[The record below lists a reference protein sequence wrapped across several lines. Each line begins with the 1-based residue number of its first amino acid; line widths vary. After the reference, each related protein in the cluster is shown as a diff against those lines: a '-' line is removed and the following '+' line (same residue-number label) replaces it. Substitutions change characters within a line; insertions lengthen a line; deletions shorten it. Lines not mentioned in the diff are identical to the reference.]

1 MVHTIMRDPM
11 RPILLAT
18 LIMITILLFMNFAVG
33 KEQTKSQWLN
43 DNPCMIKIVIKEKEI
58 SAELHEID
66 ISNISEEIKSISP
79 YDDFPT
85 LVDRDLVLQNSRVI
99 IEYLDE
105 RFPHPPLLP
114 VDPVARAKFR
124 LALDRIEHQWYPEF
138 NNAYQNGALDDSF
151 KEKIKSYFLEIVP
164 LISDSYFMSEDF
176 GLVDCSLAP
185 LLWRVKCLGLEITE
199 NQKIIDDY
207 CERIFNR
214 ESFQASLTE
223 TERDM

>member
-1 MVHTIMRDPM
+1 MTS
-11 RPILLAT
+11 LANRRSA
-18 LIMITILLFMNFAVG
+18 ILLFSLPDCLHSHR
-33 KEQTKSQWLN
+33 TRL
-43 DNPCMIKIVIKEKEI
+43 VIKEKEI

-66 ISNISEEIKSISP
+66 VNNISEEIKSISP

-85 LVDRDLVLQNSRVI
+85 LVDRELILQNSRVI

-138 NNAYQNGALDDSF
+138 NDSYSNGSIDDAF
-151 KEKIKSYFLEIVP
+151 VEKIRSYFLEIVP
-164 LISDSYFMSEDF
+164 LISDHFFMSDEF

-185 LLWRVKCLGLEITE
+185 LLWRVKCLGIQLDKNKSVIE
-199 NQKIIDDY
+199 KYSD
-207 CERIFNR
+207 RIFNR
-214 ESFQASLTE
+214 ESFQASLSE
-223 TERDM
+223 TERDI

>member
-1 MVHTIMRDPM
+1 MTS
-11 RPILLAT
+11 LANRRSA
-18 LIMITILLFMNFAVG
+18 ILLFSLPDCLHSHR
-33 KEQTKSQWLN
+33 TRL
-43 DNPCMIKIVIKEKEI
+43 VIKEKEI

-66 ISNISEEIKSISP
+66 INDISEEIKSISP

-85 LVDRDLVLQNSRVI
+85 LVDRELVLQNSRVI

-138 NNAYQNGALDDSF
+138 NKSYNNGAIDDVF
-151 KEKIKSYFLEIVP
+151 VEKIKSYFLEIVP

-185 LLWRVKCLGLEITE
+185 LLWRIQCLGIEMDKNKEII
-199 NQKIIDDY
+199 KRYSD
-207 CERIFNR
+207 RIFNR
-214 ESFQASLTE
+214 ESFQASLSD
-223 TERDM
+223 TERDI

>member
-1 MVHTIMRDPM
+1 MTS
-11 RPILLAT
+11 LANRRSA
-18 LIMITILLFMNFAVG
+18 ILLFSLPDCLHSHR
-33 KEQTKSQWLN
+33 TRL
-43 DNPCMIKIVIKEKEI
+43 VIKEKEI

-66 ISNISEEIKSISP
+66 VSNISEEIKSISP

-85 LVDRDLVLQNSRVI
+85 LVDRELVLQNSRVI

-138 NNAYQNGALDDSF
+138 NKSYSNGSIDDLF
-151 KEKIKSYFLEIVP
+151 VDKIRSYFLEIVP
-164 LISDSYFMSEDF
+164 LISDHFFMSEDF

-185 LLWRVKCLGLEITE
+185 LLWRVKCLGIQLDKNKSVIE
-199 NQKIIDDY
+199 KYSD
-207 CERIFNR
+207 RIFNR
-214 ESFQASLTE
+214 ESFQASLSE
-223 TERDM
+223 TERDI

>member
-1 MVHTIMRDPM
+1 MTS
-11 RPILLAT
+11 LANRRSA
-18 LIMITILLFMNFAVG
+18 ILLFSLPDCLHSHR
-33 KEQTKSQWLN
+33 TRL
-43 DNPCMIKIVIKEKEI
+43 VIKEKEI

-66 ISNISEEIKSISP
+66 ISNISEEIKTISP

-85 LVDRDLVLQNSRVI
+85 LVDRELVLQNSRVI

-138 NNAYQNGALDDSF
+138 DKAYKNGLLDESF
-151 KEKIKSYFLEIVP
+151 KEKIKSYFLEIIP
-164 LISDSYFMSEDF
+164 LISDNFFMSEDF

-185 LLWRVKCLGLEITE
+185 LLWRTRCLGLEIDE
-199 NQKIIDDY
+199 SMKVIEEYSD
-207 CERIFNR
+207 RIFNR
-214 ESFQASLTE
+214 DSFQASLTE

>member
-1 MVHTIMRDPM
+1 MTS
-11 RPILLAT
+11 LANRRSA
-18 LIMITILLFMNFAVG
+18 ILLFSLPDCLHSHR
-33 KEQTKSQWLN
+33 TRL
-43 DNPCMIKIVIKEKEI
+43 VIKEKEI

-138 NNAYQNGALDDSF
+138 NNAYQNGALEDSF

-164 LISDSYFMSEDF
+164 LISGSYFMSEDF

-185 LLWRVKCLGLEITE
+185 LLWRIKCLGLEITE
-199 NQKIIDDY
+199 NKQIIDDY

>member
-1 MVHTIMRDPM
+1 MTS
-11 RPILLAT
+11 LANRRSA
-18 LIMITILLFMNFAVG
+18 ILLFSLPDCLHSHR
-33 KEQTKSQWLN
+33 TRL
-43 DNPCMIKIVIKEKEI
+43 VIKEKEI

-66 ISNISEEIKSISP
+66 VNDISEEIKFISP

-85 LVDRDLVLQNSRVI
+85 LVDRDLIIQNSRVI

-114 VDPVARAKFR
+114 VDPVARATFR
-124 LALDRIEHQWYPEF
+124 LALHRIEHTWYPEF
-138 NNAYQNGALDDSF
+138 NKAYKNGGLEDEF
-151 KEKIKSYFLEIVP
+151 KERIKSYFLEIIP
-164 LISDSYFMSEDF
+164 LITDSFFMSDDF

-185 LLWRVKCLGLEITE
+185 LLWRIKSLGVEITE
-199 NQKIIDDY
+199 NKKIIDDY
-207 CERIFNR
+207 SDRIFSK

>member
-1 MVHTIMRDPM
+1 MTS
-11 RPILLAT
+11 LANRRSA
-18 LIMITILLFMNFAVG
+18 ILLFSLPDCLHSHR
-33 KEQTKSQWLN
+33 TRL
-43 DNPCMIKIVIKEKEI
+43 VIKEKEI

-66 ISNISEEIKSISP
+66 VNDISEEVKSISP

-138 NNAYQNGALDDSF
+138 NDSYSNGSIDDAF
-151 KEKIKSYFLEIVP
+151 VEKIRSYFLEIVP
-164 LISDSYFMSEDF
+164 LISDHFFMSDEF

-185 LLWRVKCLGLEITE
+185 LLWRVKCLGIQLDKNKSVIE
-199 NQKIIDDY
+199 KYSD
-207 CERIFNR
+207 RIFNR
-214 ESFQASLTE
+214 ESFQARLSE
-223 TERDM
+223 TERDI

>member
-1 MVHTIMRDPM
+1 MTS
-11 RPILLAT
+11 LANRRSA
-18 LIMITILLFMNFAVG
+18 ILLFSLPDCLHSHR
-33 KEQTKSQWLN
+33 TRL
-43 DNPCMIKIVIKEKEI
+43 VIKEKEI

-66 ISNISEEIKSISP
+66 ITNISEEIKSISP

-85 LVDRDLVLQNSRVI
+85 LVDRELVLQNSRVI

-124 LALDRIEHQWYPEF
+124 LALDRIEHQWYPDF
-138 NNAYQNGALDDSF
+138 DKAYKNGVLDETF

-164 LISDSYFMSEDF
+164 LISDNYFMSEDF

-185 LLWRVKCLGLEITE
+185 LLWRTRCLGLEITE
-199 NQKIIDDY
+199 NKKIIEDY
-207 CERIFNR
+207 SDRIFNR

>member
-1 MVHTIMRDPM
+1 M
-11 RPILLAT
+11 
-18 LIMITILLFMNFAVG
+18 
-33 KEQTKSQWLN
+33 
-43 DNPCMIKIVIKEKEI
+43 
-58 SAELHEID
+58 
-66 ISNISEEIKSISP
+66 
-79 YDDFPT
+79 
-85 LVDRDLVLQNSRVI
+85 QNSRVI

-138 NNAYQNGALDDSF
+138 NNAYQNGALEDSF

-164 LISDSYFMSEDF
+164 LISDTYFMSEDF

-185 LLWRVKCLGLEITE
+185 LLWRTRCLGLEITE
-199 NQKIIDDY
+199 NKKVIEDY
-207 CERIFNR
+207 SDRIFNR

-223 TERDM
+223 TERDMSVSYTHLTLPTILLV

>member
-1 MVHTIMRDPM
+1 MTS
-11 RPILLAT
+11 LANRRSA
-18 LIMITILLFMNFAVG
+18 ILLFSLPDCLHSHR
-33 KEQTKSQWLN
+33 TRL
-43 DNPCMIKIVIKEKEI
+43 VIKEKEI

-66 ISNISEEIKSISP
+66 VNDISEEVKSISP

-138 NNAYQNGALDDSF
+138 NDSYSNGSIDDAF
-151 KEKIKSYFLEIVP
+151 VEKIRSYFLEIVP
-164 LISDSYFMSEDF
+164 LITDHFFMSDEF

-185 LLWRVKCLGLEITE
+185 LLWRVKCLGVQLDKNKSVIE
-199 NQKIIDDY
+199 KYSD
-207 CERIFNR
+207 RIFNR
-214 ESFQASLTE
+214 ESFQASLSE
-223 TERDM
+223 TERDI

>member
-1 MVHTIMRDPM
+1 MTS
-11 RPILLAT
+11 LANRRSA
-18 LIMITILLFMNFAVG
+18 ILLFSLPDCLHSHR
-33 KEQTKSQWLN
+33 TRL
-43 DNPCMIKIVIKEKEI
+43 VIKEKDI

-66 ISNISEEIKSISP
+66 LNNISEEIKFISP

-124 LALDRIEHQWYPEF
+124 LALDRIEHTWYPEF
-138 NNAYQNGALDDSF
+138 DKAYKNGGLEDAF
-151 KEKIKSYFLEIVP
+151 KDKIKSYFLEIIP
-164 LISDSYFMSEDF
+164 LITDSFFMSDDF

-185 LLWRVKCLGLEITE
+185 LLWRIKSLGVEITE
-199 NQKIIDDY
+199 NKKIIDDY
-207 CERIFNR
+207 SDRIFNR

>member
-1 MVHTIMRDPM
+1 MTS
-11 RPILLAT
+11 LANRRSA
-18 LIMITILLFMNFAVG
+18 ILLFSLPDCLHSHR
-33 KEQTKSQWLN
+33 TRL
-43 DNPCMIKIVIKEKEI
+43 VIKEKEI

-66 ISNISEEIKSISP
+66 ITNIAEEIKSISP

-85 LVDRDLVLQNSRVI
+85 LVDRELVLQNSRVI

-124 LALDRIEHQWYPEF
+124 LALDRIEHQWYPDF
-138 NNAYQNGALDDSF
+138 DKAYENGVLDETF

-164 LISDSYFMSEDF
+164 LISDNYFMSEDF

-185 LLWRVKCLGLEITE
+185 LLWRTRCLGLEITE
-199 NQKIIDDY
+199 NKKIIEDY
-207 CERIFNR
+207 SDRIFNR